1 MLGNRLN
8 AFGQVLHD
16 VAGYDAMQGGR
27 PGDPA
32 PCGTGK
38 RDKGADNYFFPLQWY
53 KSAQKEKAMH
63 PREIEPWKA
72 GRADGGTTFVKLQ
85 PAGPVLRG
93 RAKRARLN
101 DYDDDGGEAY
111 HARLQNENRRLR
123 ERVQYLE
130 SMLQVAKNQMQAYHQ
145 ALIDV
150 AGESAANEVV
160 GRAMQNP
167 LWDKMY

>member
-1 MLGNRLN
+1 
-8 AFGQVLHD
+8 
-16 VAGYDAMQGGR
+16 
-27 PGDPA
+27 
-32 PCGTGK
+32 
-38 RDKGADNYFFPLQWY
+38 
-53 KSAQKEKAMH
+53 MH
-63 PREIEPWKA
+63 PREIRALESRE
-72 GRADGGTTFVKLQ
+72 GRRRDDLRRNYNRRVLSSGGGQ
-85 PAGPVLRG
+85 
-93 RAKRARLN
+93 KRARLN